1 MNGLS
6 TEDQAAP
13 CIPSGC
19 GCVPRFAPSCG
30 TLSAKREMSSPLENV
45 SDVCHSLYN
54 FYFVYQHQI
63 NNKRREKAGPSRA
76 VTLKLNEVSTLF
88 REINNE
94 NRKTMMYDDIS
105 SLLQESIVRWHKMH
119 IISLT

>member
-1 MNGLS
+1 MNS
-6 TEDQAAP
+6 
-13 CIPSGC
+13 
-19 GCVPRFAPSCG
+19 
-30 TLSAKREMSSPLENV
+30 TLSAKREMSSPLENL

-76 VTLKLNEVSTLF
+76 VTLKLNEVSTLL

-119 IISLT
+119 IISLTYSFKSQNTMQF